1 MNILVVMVQ
10 DCLECLEL
18 PGVHFSS
25 PKLFEDTLEASVLNY
40 CQYFNTDDYKRAGLD
55 LALMV
60 SQLSEEVQRRQ

>member
-1 MNILVVMVQ
+1 MVQ

-55 LALMV
+55 LA
-60 SQLSEEVQRRQ
+60 QRGGSEAAVGNMNF